1 MSATEKNLLKKKSVT
16 GTEKKSLHD
25 EKSTILEYHC
35 YSGSILPIW
44 LILVMRSLL
53 EFVSLW

>member
-16 GTEKKSLHD
+16 GTEKKSFHD

-35 YSGSILPIW
+35 YSGSILPI
-44 LILVMRSLL
+44 
-53 EFVSLW
+53 